1 MATSAPALPQTPPT
15 VADPEKKPSLSLG
28 ATLRRFLTPG
38 FVVTFQGLLKFGA
51 KISPKAEVEVTP
63 NLRLGKKSVISSFV
77 KIKSK
82 DGPLHIGNNVEI
94 SNFCVITSHKRGTY
108 IGDDTMIGPN
118 VSIIGNNYRYDRL
131 DVPIRLQEKIS
142 PKGIRIANNVW
153 IGAGCT
159 ILDGADIG
167 AGTIVTPNSVVSS
180 KLPENSIAQGNP
192 AKVIF
197 TRR

>member
-1 MATSAPALPQTPPT
+1 METSATALPPT
-15 VADPEKKPSLSLG
+15 MAEPENKSSLGLG

-38 FVVTFQGLLKFGA
+38 FVVTLQALLKYGA
-51 KISPKAEVEVTP
+51 KISPKAEVEVTA
-63 NLRLGKKSVISSFV
+63 NLRIGKKSVVSSFV

-94 SNFCVITSHKRGTY
+94 ANFCVITSHSGGTY
-108 IGDDTMIGPN
+108 IGDDTLIGPN

-167 AGTIVTPNSVVSS
+167 PGCIVTPNSVVSS

>member
-1 MATSAPALPQTPPT
+1 METSATALPPT
-15 VADPEKKPSLSLG
+15 VAEREKKSSLGLG

-38 FVVTFQGLLKFGA
+38 FVVTFQGLLKYGA

-63 NLRLGKKSVISSFV
+63 NLRIGRKSVISSFV

-94 SNFCVITSHKRGTY
+94 SNFCVITSHTGGTY

-159 ILDGADIG
+159 LLDGADIG
-167 AGTIVTPNSVVSS
+167 SGTIVAPNSVVSS